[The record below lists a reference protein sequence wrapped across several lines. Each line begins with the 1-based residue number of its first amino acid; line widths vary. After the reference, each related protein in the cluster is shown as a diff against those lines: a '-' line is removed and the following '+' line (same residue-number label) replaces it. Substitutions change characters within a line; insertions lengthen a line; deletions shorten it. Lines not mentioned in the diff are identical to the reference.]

1 MQTAEHYA
9 VQARQLEELAAK
21 VKLLGAR
28 EVILH
33 AADLSR
39 RRAKRIS
46 ESKKPAEMGA
56 HD

>member
-1 MQTAEHYA
+1 MQTAEHYV
-9 VQARQLEELAAK
+9 VQAKQLEELAAK

-39 RRAKRIS
+39 RRAKRLGRAI
-46 ESKKPAEMGA
+46 E
-56 HD
+56 D